1 MDTDRE
7 SEDADL
13 SLSPDSRLISHRKGG
28 KMRTNL
34 DSKSPKRGSKVG
46 RGRGKV
52 SIEEMIQKQ
61 ETASQIHN
69 ENERYRWV
77 VETDFCTNINIELSI
92 LS

>member
-7 SEDADL
+7 SETILDADL
-13 SLSPDSRLISHRKGG
+13 SLSPDSRLISHKKGG

-34 DSKSPKRGSKVG
+34 DSKSPK

-77 VETDFCTNINIELSI
+77 VETDFCTGIKRT
-92 LS
+92 